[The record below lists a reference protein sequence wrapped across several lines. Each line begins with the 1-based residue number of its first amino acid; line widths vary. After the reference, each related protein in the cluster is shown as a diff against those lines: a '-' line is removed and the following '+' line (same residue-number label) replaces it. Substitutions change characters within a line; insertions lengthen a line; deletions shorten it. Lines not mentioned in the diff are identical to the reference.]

1 MSYEGF
7 IIYLSKYEGF
17 GMPPL
22 EAMTY
27 GCPVIT
33 VNSSSIPEVCGDSV
47 VYVDPQ
53 NYYDVAKKMFEL
65 VNDNV
70 LTSKFIIKGV
80 ERSKLFTS
88 ENSAKLF
95 LKHISKKSESSS

>member
-1 MSYEGF
+1 M
-7 IIYLSKYEGF
+7 YLSKYEGF

-22 EAMTY
+22 EAMTF

-33 VNSSSIPEVCGDSV
+33 VSSTSIPEVCGDSV

-53 NYYDVAKKMFEL
+53 NYYEVTKKMFEL

-70 LTSKFIIKGV
+70 LTSKLIFKGV
-80 ERSKLFTS
+80 ERTKLFTS
-88 ENSAKLF
+88 VNSAKLF
-95 LKHISKKSESSS
+95 LKHISKKSESNS